1 MMDDDLDNRSPWRA
15 QCEALYREHGA
26 RLLRLC
32 RLLLR
37 SSQEAEDVIQEVFL
51 KLLERDGGPDRAMV
65 WGRWLTRVAINA
77 CRDRQRAAWW
87 RLWDRTSE
95 EIELVDRDP
104 TPEAA
109 ALTGETRNHIWR
121 AFRQLSQ
128 RQREVFAL
136 RHIEAWP
143 TQDVAEALGLST
155 GSVKRHLFRAV
166 ARLRETL
173 GEDS

>member
-1 MMDDDLDNRSPWRA
+1 MDGDLADRLPWHA

-26 RLLRLC
+26 RLLRVC

-37 SSQEAEDVIQEVFL
+37 NPQEAEDVVQAVFL
-51 KLLERDGGPDRAMV
+51 KLVERGEGPDRAMA

-87 RLWDRTSE
+87 RLWDRTAE

-109 ALTGETRNHIWR
+109 ALTGETRGHIWR
-121 AFRQLSQ
+121 ALRQLSQ
-128 RQREVFAL
+128 RQREVFVL
-136 RHIEAWP
+136 RHIETWP
-143 TQDVAEALGLST
+143 TQEVAEALGLST

-166 ARLRETL
+166 ARLRKEL
-173 GEDS
+173 GEHS

>member
-1 MMDDDLDNRSPWRA
+1 MDDVKPNVAPGHAR
-15 QCEALYREHGA
+15 CEALYREHGA

-37 SSQEAEDVIQEVFL
+37 SPQEAEDVIQEVFL
-51 KLLERDGGPDRAMV
+51 KLVERDAGSDRAMA
-65 WGRWLTRVAINA
+65 WGPWLTRVAINA

-87 RLWDRTSE
+87 RLWDRTAA

-104 TPEAA
+104 TPDTA
-109 ALTGETRNHIWR
+109 ALAGETRGHIWR

-128 RQREVFAL
+128 RQREVFVL
-136 RHIEAWP
+136 RHLEAWP
-143 TQDVAEALGLST
+143 TQDVADALGLST

-173 GEDS
+173 GEDP

>member
-1 MMDDDLDNRSPWRA
+1 MDGDLNDRSAWHA
-15 QCEALYREHGA
+15 QCEALYREHDA

-37 SSQEAEDVIQEVFL
+37 NPQEAEEVVQEVFL
-51 KLLERDGGPDRAMV
+51 KLVERGGEPDRAMV

-87 RLWDRTSE
+87 RLWDRTAE

-104 TPEAA
+104 TPEAT
-109 ALTGETRNHIWR
+109 ALTGEIRGHIWC

-128 RQREVFAL
+128 RQREVFVL
-136 RHIEAWP
+136 RHLEAWP
-143 TQDVAEALGLST
+143 TQDVAEAMGLST

-166 ARLRETL
+166 AHLREII

>member
-1 MMDDDLDNRSPWRA
+1 VMDGDLDDRLPWHA

-37 SSQEAEDVIQEVFL
+37 NPQEAEDVTQEIFL
-51 KLLERDGGPDRAMV
+51 KLVARNEGPTRAMA

-87 RLWDRTSE
+87 RLWDRTDA
-95 EIELVDRDP
+95 EIELVDRNP
-104 TPEAA
+104 TPEAT
-109 ALTGETRNHIWR
+109 ALTIETYHHIWR

-173 GEDS
+173 GEK

>member
-1 MMDDDLDNRSPWRA
+1 MDDAKPNVEPWHA

-37 SSQEAEDVIQEVFL
+37 SPQEAEDVIQDVFL
-51 KLLERDGGPDRAMV
+51 KLVERGGGPDRAMA
-65 WGRWLTRVAINA
+65 WGPWLTRVTINA

-87 RLWDRTSE
+87 HLWDRTAE
-95 EIELVDRDP
+95 EIELVDRGP
-104 TPEAA
+104 TPEAD
-109 ALTGETRNHIWR
+109 ALAGETRGRIWR

-128 RQREVFAL
+128 RQREVFVL
-136 RHIEAWP
+136 RHLEAWP
-143 TQDVAEALGLST
+143 TQDAAEALGLST
-155 GSVKRHLFRAV
+155 GSVKRHLFRAI

-173 GEDS
+173 GEES

>member
-1 MMDDDLDNRSPWRA
+1 MDTLTTASPWDA
-15 QCEALYREHGA
+15 QCEALYREHSS
-26 RLLRLC
+26 RLRRLC

-37 SSQEAEDVIQEVFL
+37 HPQEAEDVAHEVFL
-51 KLLERDGGPDRAMV
+51 KLVESSRATDRTMAWGP
-65 WGRWLTRVAINA
+65 WLTRVAINA

-87 RLWDRTSE
+87 RLRHNAADGV
-95 EIELVDRDP
+95 ELVDRAP

-109 ALTGETRNHIWR
+109 ALTSETREHIWR

-128 RQREVFAL
+128 RQREVFVL
-136 RHIEAWP
+136 RHLEGGS

-166 ARLRETL
+166 ERLRKGLREH
-173 GEDS
+173 S

>member
-1 MMDDDLDNRSPWRA
+1 MDERLDDRSPWHA
-15 QCEALYREHGA
+15 ECEALYHEHA
-26 RLLRLC
+26 PRLRRLC

-37 SSQEAEDVIQEVFL
+37 NPQEAEDITHEVFL
-51 KLLERDGGPDRAMV
+51 KLVESYRATDRAIA

-87 RLWDRTSE
+87 RLWDRTAE

-109 ALTGETRNHIWR
+109 TLTGETRGHIWR
-121 AFRQLSQ
+121 ALQQLSQ
-128 RQREVFAL
+128 RQREIFVL

-143 TQDVAEALGLST
+143 TQEVAEALGLST

-166 ARLRETL
+166 ASLRKTL